1 MVLAG
6 PMGLSALVGLVS
18 AFGLVGLV
26 IIVGLVGVL
35 GLVYGRHDNVANRCR
50 LQEDMIHAAK
60 KNFTF

>member
-1 MVLAG
+1 M
-6 PMGLSALVGLVS
+6 ALVGLVS

-35 GLVYGRHDNVANRCR
+35 GLVGLVYGRHDNVANRCR

>member
-1 MVLAG
+1 M
-6 PMGLSALVGLVS
+6 VGLLGP
-18 AFGLVGLV
+18 FGLVGLV

-35 GLVYGRHDNVANRCR
+35 GLVGLVYGRHDNVANRCR